1 MVSFLLYV
9 SETAYDGCSVLGD
22 HQFLICR
29 DDYNMHLGIRS
40 RDLDLLAACL
50 VGLGIEGDA
59 HESEFLAD
67 TFACGCLIL
76 AYTACE
82 DDDVDASEHS
92 RVCSDIFKDTVFIH
106 VEREDSLAVALGDG
120 CLDVAHVG
128 RDLRDSGHTAALV
141 DESADAGC
149 VEPFALHHVDDRA
162 RIDIAYAGAHHQ
174 ALGGCEAHGGIHSE
188 MKADAYHP
196 MIKENDLV
204 ITADT
209 MVICGDRIMGKPKDM
224 AEAKEML
231 RFLSGKTH
239 CVATGVTIS
248 TQNRRTSF
256 TTVTDVT
263 FADISDD
270 EITYYVENFLPL
282 DKAGAYGIQEWIGVV
297 AVSGIKGSYYNVM
310 GLPVHR
316 LYQELK
322 LF

>member
-1 MVSFLLYV
+1 MLTNLNKYKIRLASKSPRRRELLSQLRIPFNV
-9 SETAYDGCSVLGD
+9 ITIG
-22 HQFLICR
+22 
-29 DDYNMHLGIRS
+29 GI
-40 RDLDLLAACL
+40 
-50 VGLGIEGDA
+50 
-59 HESEFLAD
+59 
-67 TFACGCLIL
+67 
-76 AYTACE
+76 
-82 DDDVDASEHS
+82 
-92 RVCSDIFKDTVFIH
+92 
-106 VEREDSLAVALGDG
+106 
-120 CLDVAHVG
+120 
-128 RDLRDSGHTAALV
+128 
-141 DESADAGC
+141 DESFPDSIPAIE
-149 VEPFALHHVDDRA
+149 VPQY
-162 RIDIAYAGAHHQ
+162 I
-174 ALGGCEAHGGIHSE
+174 SE

-224 AEAKEML
+224 TEAKEML

>member
-1 MVSFLLYV
+1 MLTNLNKYK
-9 SETAYDGCSVLGD
+9 
-22 HQFLICR
+22 I
-29 DDYNMHLGIRS
+29 
-40 RDLDLLAACL
+40 LLASKSPRRREL
-50 VGLGIEGDA
+50 LSQLRIPFNVITIGGI
-59 HESEFLAD
+59 
-67 TFACGCLIL
+67 
-76 AYTACE
+76 
-82 DDDVDASEHS
+82 
-92 RVCSDIFKDTVFIH
+92 
-106 VEREDSLAVALGDG
+106 
-120 CLDVAHVG
+120 
-128 RDLRDSGHTAALV
+128 
-141 DESADAGC
+141 DESFPDSIPAIE
-149 VEPFALHHVDDRA
+149 VPQY
-162 RIDIAYAGAHHQ
+162 I
-174 ALGGCEAHGGIHSE
+174 SE

-239 CVATGVTIS
+239 CVATGVTLS

>member
-1 MVSFLLYV
+1 MLTNLNKYK
-9 SETAYDGCSVLGD
+9 
-22 HQFLICR
+22 I
-29 DDYNMHLGIRS
+29 
-40 RDLDLLAACL
+40 LLASKSPRRREL
-50 VGLGIEGDA
+50 LSQLRIPFNVITIGGI
-59 HESEFLAD
+59 
-67 TFACGCLIL
+67 
-76 AYTACE
+76 
-82 DDDVDASEHS
+82 
-92 RVCSDIFKDTVFIH
+92 
-106 VEREDSLAVALGDG
+106 
-120 CLDVAHVG
+120 
-128 RDLRDSGHTAALV
+128 
-141 DESADAGC
+141 DESFPDSIPAIE
-149 VEPFALHHVDDRA
+149 VPQY
-162 RIDIAYAGAHHQ
+162 I
-174 ALGGCEAHGGIHSE
+174 SE

-297 AVSGIKGSYYNVM
+297 AVSGIEGSYYNVM